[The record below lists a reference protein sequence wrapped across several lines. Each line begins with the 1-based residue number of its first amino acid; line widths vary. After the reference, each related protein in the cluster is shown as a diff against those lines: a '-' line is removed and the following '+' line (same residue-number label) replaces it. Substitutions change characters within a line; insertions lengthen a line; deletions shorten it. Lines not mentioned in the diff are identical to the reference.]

1 MTMQTVNSKTILE
14 FKNYLLME
22 EKAAATV
29 EKYIRDVSVFAE
41 YLDGRELT
49 KEMAIAYKQQLSEN
63 GYAIRSVNSVIASLN
78 GLFQFLGRH
87 DCKLKA
93 VKLQRQIFCPEEKEL
108 TRAEYNRLLAAAQ
121 KKGNERLNLLIQTI
135 CGTGIRVSELK
146 YITVQAVRDG
156 KAVVNCKNKTRVIF
170 IPVSIQKLLKEYIRS
185 QGIEAGSVFVSKSGK
200 PLNRSN
206 IWRDMKAL
214 CKSAGVSPDKVF
226 PHNLRHLFARTFYS
240 IERDIVR
247 LADLLGHSNVN
258 TTRIYTM
265 ETGNQH
271 YIRLEKVQKKL
282 MT

>member
-1 MTMQTVNSKTILE
+1 MIMGTVDSAAILD
-14 FKNYLLME
+14 FKKYLQME
-22 EKAAATV
+22 EKATATI
-29 EKYIRDVSVFAE
+29 EKYIRDVSAFVK

-49 KEMAIAYKQQLSEN
+49 KELTIAYKHQISEH
-63 GYAIRSVNSVIASLN
+63 GYAIRSVNSIIASLN
-78 GLFQFLGRH
+78 GLFTFLGRY
-87 DCKLKA
+87 DCKLKSI
-93 VKLQRQIFCPEEKEL
+93 KLQRQIFCAEEKEL
-108 TRAEYNRLLAAAQ
+108 THAEYTRLLNAAK
-121 KKGNERLNLLIQTI
+121 KKGNERLRLVIQTI
-135 CGTGIRVSELK
+135 CGTGIRVSELQ
-146 YITVQAVRDG
+146 YITAEAVHAG

-170 IPVSIQKLLKEYIRS
+170 FPVSMQKILKEYIHRK
-185 QGIEAGSVFVSKSGK
+185 GIESGAVFVSKSGR

-214 CKSAGVSPDKVF
+214 CESAGVSPKKVF

-240 IERDIVR
+240 MEQDIVR

-271 YIRLEKVQKKL
+271 LVRLEKVQKKL